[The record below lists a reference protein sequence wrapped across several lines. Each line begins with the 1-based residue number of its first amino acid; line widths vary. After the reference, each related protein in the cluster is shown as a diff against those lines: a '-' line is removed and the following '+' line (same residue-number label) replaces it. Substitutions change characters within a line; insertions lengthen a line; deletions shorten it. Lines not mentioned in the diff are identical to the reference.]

1 MTSLSEKL
9 RALGVRLGSEPELK
23 KTTQRPANEQV
34 KVNLESA
41 FGGKL
46 VSTERGLAFFVE
58 TIYPADHIHGI
69 YPISSNNTLRT
80 ISRVANEPSL
90 AEMGYEDLAF
100 IDTETSGL
108 NGGTGTYA
116 FMIGVGRFIVG
127 EFVLRM
133 YFMPDPSLEA
143 GMLRALAD
151 FLAPCKALVTFNGK
165 AFDAP
170 LLRNRYLLNDE
181 ICPFSGFA
189 HLDLLT
195 LSRRLW
201 RARLPSRALK
211 YLENEILGV
220 FRTSE
225 EVPGYEIP
233 WIYFDYLKS
242 GDPEPMR
249 RVFYHN
255 SLDVVSMVTL
265 LNLFNNLLEDPHG
278 EQLSHGQD
286 IIALARVFEE
296 LGMWDDAARLYEKG
310 LREQMPEVDFH
321 QAVKRLAVLHKRRG
335 DLELAEALWQ
345 SAAEEGHLY
354 AFIELA
360 KLHEHR
366 YKNPTLALSWVER
379 CGTTISSKEMPEYV
393 LSYWQVEIGKRRER
407 LIRKAG
413 ANHVDKT

>member
-1 MTSLSEKL
+1 MPSLSEKL
-9 RALGVRLGSEPELK
+9 RSLGVRVGTDPESK
-23 KTTQRPANEQV
+23 STQKPANEPV
-34 KVNLESA
+34 RVNLESV
-41 FGGKL
+41 FGGRL
-46 VSTERGLAFFVE
+46 VSTERGLAYFVE
-58 TIYPADHIHGI
+58 ATYPADYIHGI
-69 YPISSNNTLRT
+69 YPISTQNTLNV
-80 ISRVANEPSL
+80 ISQVVNDPRL
-90 AEMGYEDLAF
+90 AQMGYEDLAF

-108 NGGTGTYA
+108 NGGTGTFA
-116 FMIGVGRFIVG
+116 FMIGVGRFIAG
-127 EFVLRM
+127 SFVLRL
-133 YFMPDPSLEA
+133 YFMPDPSMEA

-170 LLRNRYLLNDE
+170 LLRNRYLLNDD
-181 ICPFSGFA
+181 ICPFNGFA

-220 FRTSE
+220 FRASE

-242 GDPEPMR
+242 GDPEPMK

-255 SLDVVSMVTL
+255 TLDVVSMVTL
-265 LNLFNNLLEDPHG
+265 LNLFNSVLEDPHG

-286 IIALARVFEE
+286 IIALARVFED
-296 LGMWDDAARLYEKG
+296 LGMWDDAARLYERG
-310 LREQMPEVDFH
+310 LREQMPEEAFH

-335 DLELAEALWQ
+335 DLELAEALWC
-345 SAAEEGHLY
+345 SAAEEGYLY
-354 AFIELA
+354 AYIELA

-366 YKNPTLALSWVER
+366 YKNPSVALSWVER
-379 CGTTISSKEMPEYV
+379 CGTMISTKELPDYEVY
-393 LSYWQVEIGKRRER
+393 YWRIEIEKRRER
-407 LIRKAG
+407 LVRKTKPKSSG
-413 ANHVDKT
+413 